1 MDDLAALH
9 DIVLDHDLDIIRDA
23 ERISEYR
30 VEMYHKKDKKI
41 LKKAI
46 PMLDRII
53 HNAQVYKGWLEEEVG
68 G

>member
-9 DIVLDHDLDIIRDA
+9 DKALDYDLAITGDA
-23 ERISEYR
+23 ETISEYR

-41 LKKAI
+41 LKRAI
-46 PMLDRII
+46 PILDQII
-53 HNAQVYKGWLEEEVG
+53 HHAQVYKGWLEEEVG